1 MVKLRQDGN
10 GKYIARKRLPDD
22 VREEYGRR
30 YKAHHEAKFSAPA
43 SDGPHVAKQKFREW
57 DAEVTARIEAIR
69 AERKGEGISLTRQQS
84 RALAGE
90 WYHWFIA
97 RHPTTD
103 LEQWDAVRD
112 EVHGALREAV
122 CLRGASGEIWGAQR
136 GLDHTGRS
144 QRLDTQ
150 VNYQRAIRAH
160 REENL
165 SQRVQNSVWMGIRT

>member
-1 MVKLRQDGN
+1 T

-30 YKAHHEAKFSAPA
+30 HKARFEAKFSAPA
-43 SDGPHVAKQKFREW
+43 SNGPHIAKQKFREW

-69 AERKGEGISLTRQQS
+69 AERKGEGISLTRQRA

-90 WYHWFIA
+90 WYHWFTA

-103 LEQWDAVRD
+103 LEQWDGVR
-112 EVHGALREAV
+112 EQVHEALREAV
-122 CLRGASGEIWGAQR
+122 GKLELRVRSASGEIWGSQR
-136 GLDHTGRS
+136 RLDHTRRS
-144 QRLDTQ
+144 QRLDTPAD
-150 VNYQRAIRAH
+150 YQRAIRSH

-165 SQRVQNSVWMGIRT
+165 SQ